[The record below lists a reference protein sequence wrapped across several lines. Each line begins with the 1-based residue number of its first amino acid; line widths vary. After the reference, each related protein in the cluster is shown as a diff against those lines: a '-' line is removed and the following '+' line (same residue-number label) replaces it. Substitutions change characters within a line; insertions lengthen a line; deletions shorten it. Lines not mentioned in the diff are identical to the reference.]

1 MSMNILNDILSVYLE
16 QVVVDEALR
25 SREERMARMITPA
38 QRKQQERIRKGRAV
52 LDDIQATEKALKQPK
67 SSTSTTPTFDTP
79 AAEVRKLKPGQ
90 KKDTLA
96 LKVKKALGESS
107 HLEPDMKK
115 RRENNEKAI
124 EDMKKTKAHKDMVAA
139 ARKKL
144 EEAKKKPMIKIQVPE
159 KKLGY
164 KVADI
169 GPDGKEHNVKTYG
182 AYKEALDPVGQEDA
196 DIDNDGKKNTK
207 SDKYLHNRRKV
218 VSKAIQKEG
227 FSDWRQ
233 DLSEV
238 IGDVKKNDNKSE
250 DIKVTEKQITN
261 KIKINPTLGE
271 AVEELGGTLLEM
283 VEVENA
289 DCILDDLSESEV
301 FLLSDKLIEE
311 VVEEFFLECIQEGY
325 DTEEIENVLVE
336 SIDVSAALL
345 TEAKVT
351 MGHDTDIKSDRL
363 EKVKSAVKKVG
374 KGLARGVGYAA
385 GAAVRGAR
393 AVGREVS
400 KGYERGR
407 GGSSGESNSSSSQ
420 ASSSQ
425 SDEKETGSKRP
436 GLLGRIGSA
445 LKSGLKRAVGAGARA
460 VSRGARNV
468 ARRMEDGEK
477 KTASNVPVNKPKAK
491 VAAPEAPKTTP
502 KPKAKTTTTPKPEAT
517 KAPAAAKP
525 TTPKRKRTSK
535 LDSLLSD
542 IRKEEFQLDEK
553 TLTDAETKEKERLVK
568 SMKSNKADFE
578 KRYPGRGE
586 EVMYATATKM
596 ANKIAE
602 QNQGPSTPVKYDP
615 GIKQLVPN
623 MGAGRPGNVRLKPG
637 FQIPLATNT
646 SKKSNVQ
653 MASYQP
659 EGEHINEKPG
669 DGYLGPTPIPN
680 PMRLAQDAVDATNRT
695 SQKKVDMVNKLL
707 PGSASMP
714 KTTYFNKGPSAASQK
729 YLNLKN
735 SYDPEGDVIDEKRR
749 EEKGTPRKPRD
760 LAFELVAKSM
770 GSNRLGVQPRGKKKV
785 PGQKPPAAGEYGA
798 PESPAQ
804 KLAKRKTEPTK
815 IGSRF
820 D

>member
-1 MSMNILNDILSVYLE
+1 MSMNILNDISSVYLE
-16 QVVVDEALR
+16 QVVGEGITIQDFKKKRSAQKQKEKREADKIAPTRRVGIHADKASPERAARHRVSMDPDFEGDDEKNYPGGKLN
-25 SREERMARMITPA
+25 PKKV
-38 QRKQQERIRKGRAV
+38 RKA
-52 LDDIQATEKALKQPK
+52 KALG
-67 SSTSTTPTFDTP
+67 
-79 AAEVRKLKPGQ
+79 E
-90 KKDTLA
+90 
-96 LKVKKALGESS
+96 LGESS

-124 EDMKKTKAHKDMVAA
+124 EDMKKTKAHKDMVDT

-238 IGDVKKNDNKSE
+238 IGDVKKNNKSE

-261 KIKINPTLGE
+261 KIKINPSLGE

-283 VEVENA
+283 VEIEDA

-325 DTEEIENVLVE
+325 DAEEIENVLVE

-345 TEAKVT
+345 TEA
-351 MGHDTDIKSDRL
+351 DDIKSDRL

-374 KGLARGVGYAA
+374 KGLARGIGYVA

-393 AVGREVS
+393 AAGREVS

-407 GGSSGESNSSSSQ
+407 RGSSGEGSSSTPSPQTSSSS
-420 ASSSQ
+420 SSST
-425 SDEKETGSKRP
+425 ETGSKRP

-468 ARRMEDGEK
+468 ARRMENGGSSPTPKSTSAPVAKKPTEK
-477 KTASNVPVNKPKAK
+477 PADPWEGSSTTPPKAK
-491 VAAPEAPKTTP
+491 PTTKKPKVVS
-502 KPKAKTTTTPKPEAT
+502 KPAVKAKTTTTPKPA
-517 KAPAAAKP
+517 
-525 TTPKRKRTSK
+525 TPKRKRTSK

-542 IRKEEFQLDEK
+542 IRKEEFELDEK

-596 ANKIAE
+596 AKKIAE
-602 QNQGPSTPVKYDP
+602 QMNNEPPIATATPSIDNKKEMMDVKKLANLKMLQQK
-615 GIKQLVPN
+615 KQ
-623 MGAGRPGNVRLKPG
+623 
-637 FQIPLATNT
+637 QIDRQKLQMQRSGKLPLE
-646 SKKSNVQ
+646 
-653 MASYQP
+653 ASYQP
-659 EGEHINEKPG
+659 EGEVLEDYMMVKKDGSRVRMSGNPPKPEVKSG
-669 DGYLGPTPIPN
+669 GYDYT
-680 PMRLAQDAVDATNRT
+680 RT
-695 SQKKVDMVNKLL
+695 KEQEAAMKK
-707 PGSASMP
+707 SP
-714 KTTYFNKGPSAASQK
+714 K
-729 YLNLKN
+729 
-735 SYDPEGDVIDEKRR
+735 
-749 EEKGTPRKPRD
+749 
-760 LAFELVAKSM
+760 
-770 GSNRLGVQPRGKKKV
+770 
-785 PGQKPPAAGEYGA
+785 
-798 PESPAQ
+798 
-804 KLAKRKTEPTK
+804 TK

>member
-1 MSMNILNDILSVYLE
+1 MSMNILNDISSVYLK
-16 QVVVDEALR
+16 QVVMD
-25 SREERMARMITPA
+25 
-38 QRKQQERIRKGRAV
+38 
-52 LDDIQATEKALKQPK
+52 
-67 SSTSTTPTFDTP
+67 
-79 AAEVRKLKPGQ
+79 
-90 KKDTLA
+90 
-96 LKVKKALGESS
+96 ESS
-107 HLEPDMKK
+107 HLETDMKK
-115 RRENNEKAI
+115 RGENNEKAI

-218 VSKAIQKEG
+218 VGKAIQKEG

-238 IGDVKKNDNKSE
+238 IGDVKKNGNKSE

-283 VEVENA
+283 VEVDNA

-311 VVEEFFLECIQEGY
+311 VVEEFFFECIQEGY
-325 DTEEIENVLVE
+325 DTEEVENVLIE

-351 MGHDTDIKSDRL
+351 LGHDTDIKTDRL
-363 EKVKSAVKKVG
+363 AKVKSAVKKV
-374 KGLARGVGYAA
+374 ARGVGRAA

-400 KGYERGR
+400 KGYEKGR
-407 GGSSGESNSSSSQ
+407 RGSSGTDSSSASQ

-425 SDEKETGSKRP
+425 SDTEETGSKRP

-445 LKSGLKRAVGAGARA
+445 LKSGLKKAVGAGARA

-468 ARRMEDGEK
+468 ARKMETK
-477 KTASNVPVNKPKAK
+477 KS
-491 VAAPEAPKTTP
+491 EAPKNVSKKVEKPADPWEGSATTP
-502 KPKAKTTTTPKPEAT
+502 AKVK
-517 KAPAAAKP
+517 AKP
-525 TTPKRKRTSK
+525 TTKKPVEAKAKAPTAKPATPKRKKTSK
-535 LDSLLSD
+535 LDSLLAD
-542 IRKEEFQLDEK
+542 IRKEEVEINEK
-553 TLTDAETKEKERLVK
+553 TLTDTETKEKERIVK

-578 KRYPGRGE
+578 RRYPGRGE

-596 ANKIAE
+596 AKKIAE
-602 QNQGPSTPVKYDP
+602 QMTDEPAVSTPAVDNKKEMMDVKKLANLKMLQQK
-615 GIKQLVPN
+615 KQ
-623 MGAGRPGNVRLKPG
+623 
-637 FQIPLATNT
+637 QIDRQKLQMQRTGKLPLE
-646 SKKSNVQ
+646 
-653 MASYQP
+653 ASYQP
-659 EGEHINEKPG
+659 EGN
-669 DGYLGPTPIPN
+669 
-680 PMRLAQDAVDATNRT
+680 
-695 SQKKVDMVNKLL
+695 
-707 PGSASMP
+707 
-714 KTTYFNKGPSAASQK
+714 
-729 YLNLKN
+729 
-735 SYDPEGDVIDEKRR
+735 VIDELNRFER
-749 EEKGTPRKPRD
+749 EKGINTKTGRPTQTGGNPKIAAR
-760 LAFELVAKSM
+760 
-770 GSNRLGVQPRGKKKV
+770 N
-785 PGQKPPAAGEYGA
+785 KPPFKYGGSRQEPKDRTGKVVPVAAGEPGSGRQ
-798 PESPAQ
+798 SPKNILDTRRANKERAREQ
-804 KLAKRKTEPTK
+804 RP
-815 IGSRF
+815 GSKY

>member
-1 MSMNILNDILSVYLE
+1 MSMNILNDISSVYLE
-16 QVVVDEALR
+16 QVVGEGITIQDFKKKRSAQKQKEKRASEKTSPTRRAGIHKDSASPERAARHRTNVDPDFEGNDERNYPGGKLR
-25 SREERMARMITPA
+25 PNKV
-38 QRKQQERIRKGRAV
+38 RKA
-52 LDDIQATEKALKQPK
+52 KALG
-67 SSTSTTPTFDTP
+67 
-79 AAEVRKLKPGQ
+79 E
-90 KKDTLA
+90 
-96 LKVKKALGESS
+96 LGESS

-169 GPDGKEHNVKTYG
+169 GPDGKERNVKTYG

-196 DIDNDGKKNTK
+196 DIDNDGDTDK
-207 SDKYLHNRRKV
+207 SDKYLHNRRKAV
-218 VSKAIQKEG
+218 GKAIKKKNVKEG

-238 IGDVKKNDNKSE
+238 IGDVKKNNKSE
-250 DIKVTEKQITN
+250 DVKITEKQITN
-261 KIKINPTLGE
+261 KIKINPSLGE

-283 VEVENA
+283 VEIEDA

-311 VVEEFFLECIQEGY
+311 VVEEFFFECIQEGY
-325 DTEEIENVLVE
+325 DAEEIENVLVE

-345 TEAKVT
+345 TEA
-351 MGHDTDIKSDRL
+351 DDIKSDRL

-374 KGLARGVGYAA
+374 KGLARGIGYVA

-393 AVGREVS
+393 AAGREVS

-407 GGSSGESNSSSSQ
+407 RGSSGEGSSSTPSPAPQ
-420 ASSSQ
+420 ASSS
-425 SDEKETGSKRP
+425 SSSSTETGSKRP

-468 ARRMEDGEK
+468 ARRMEGGGSSPTPKSTSAPVAKKPTEK
-477 KTASNVPVNKPKAK
+477 PADPWEGSSTTPPKAK
-491 VAAPEAPKTTP
+491 PTTKKPKVVS
-502 KPKAKTTTTPKPEAT
+502 KPAVKAKTTTTPKPA
-517 KAPAAAKP
+517 
-525 TTPKRKRTSK
+525 TPKRKRTSK

-542 IRKEEFQLDEK
+542 IRKEEFELDEK

-586 EVMYATATKM
+586 EVMYATATKI
-596 ANKIAE
+596 AKKVAE
-602 QNQGPSTPVKYDP
+602 QMNNEPPIATATPPIDNKKEMMDAKKLANLKMLQQK
-615 GIKQLVPN
+615 KQ
-623 MGAGRPGNVRLKPG
+623 
-637 FQIPLATNT
+637 QIDRQKLQLQRTDKLPLE
-646 SKKSNVQ
+646 
-653 MASYQP
+653 ASYQP
-659 EGEHINEKPG
+659 K
-669 DGYLGPTPIPN
+669 
-680 PMRLAQDAVDATNRT
+680 
-695 SQKKVDMVNKLL
+695 
-707 PGSASMP
+707 
-714 KTTYFNKGPSAASQK
+714 
-729 YLNLKN
+729 
-735 SYDPEGDVIDEKRR
+735 GDVIDERR
-749 EEKGTPRKPRD
+749 RSEKGTPRKPRD

-785 PGQKPPAAGEYGA
+785 SGGPTHGPAITPKQKVAM
-798 PESPAQ
+798 
-804 KLAKRKTEPTK
+804 RKTKPTE

>member
-1 MSMNILNDILSVYLE
+1 MSMNILNDISSVYLE

-25 SREERMARMITPA
+25 SREERMARMVTPA
-38 QRKQQERIRKGRAV
+38 QRKQQERTRKGRAV
-52 LDDIQATEKALKQPK
+52 LDDIQATEKALKEPK

-139 ARKKL
+139 ARNKL

-169 GPDGKEHNVKTYG
+169 GPDGKERNVKTYG

-196 DIDNDGKKNTK
+196 DIDNDGDTDK
-207 SDKYLHNRRKV
+207 SDKYLHNRRKAV
-218 VSKAIQKEG
+218 GKAIKKKNVKEG

-238 IGDVKKNDNKSE
+238 IGDVKKNNKSE

-261 KIKINPTLGE
+261 KIKINPSLGE
-271 AVEELGGTLLEM
+271 AVEELGGTFLEM
-283 VEVENA
+283 VEIEDA

-311 VVEEFFLECIQEGY
+311 VVEEFFFECIQEGY
-325 DTEEIENVLVE
+325 DAEEIENVLVE

-345 TEAKVT
+345 TEA
-351 MGHDTDIKSDRL
+351 DDIKSDRL

-374 KGLARGVGYAA
+374 KGLARGIGYVA

-393 AVGREVS
+393 AAGREVS

-407 GGSSGESNSSSSQ
+407 RGSSGEGSSSTPSPAPQ
-420 ASSSQ
+420 ASSS
-425 SDEKETGSKRP
+425 SSSSTETGSKRP

-468 ARRMEDGEK
+468 ARRMEGGGSSPTPKSTSAPVAKKPTEK
-477 KTASNVPVNKPKAK
+477 PADPWEGSSTTPPKAK
-491 VAAPEAPKTTP
+491 PTTKKPKVVS
-502 KPKAKTTTTPKPEAT
+502 KPAVKAKTTTTPKPA
-517 KAPAAAKP
+517 
-525 TTPKRKRTSK
+525 TPKRKRTSK

-542 IRKEEFQLDEK
+542 IRKEEFELDEK

-586 EVMYATATKM
+586 EVMYATATKI
-596 ANKIAE
+596 AKKVAE
-602 QNQGPSTPVKYDP
+602 QMNNEPPIATATPPIDNKKEMMDAKKLANLKMLQQK
-615 GIKQLVPN
+615 KQ
-623 MGAGRPGNVRLKPG
+623 
-637 FQIPLATNT
+637 QIDRQKLQLQRTDKLPLE
-646 SKKSNVQ
+646 
-653 MASYQP
+653 ASYQP
-659 EGEHINEKPG
+659 EGEVLEDYMMVKKDGSRVRMPG
-669 DGYLGPTPIPN
+669 DPPKAKKEPGGYDYTPT
-680 PMRLAQDAVDATNRT
+680 
-695 SQKKVDMVNKLL
+695 KKEKENMKKT
-707 PGSASMP
+707 P
-714 KTTYFNKGPSAASQK
+714 K
-729 YLNLKN
+729 
-735 SYDPEGDVIDEKRR
+735 
-749 EEKGTPRKPRD
+749 
-760 LAFELVAKSM
+760 
-770 GSNRLGVQPRGKKKV
+770 
-785 PGQKPPAAGEYGA
+785 
-798 PESPAQ
+798 
-804 KLAKRKTEPTK
+804 TK